1 MGKAHWIMTEERNPK
16 RTENVIVTAADAKGR
31 RSVTMAYFD
40 LQNGCWRSA
49 FNSRKVNVI
58 AWMGIKPWEG

>member
-1 MGKAHWIMTEERNPK
+1 MAKAHWIMAADRVP
-16 RTENVIVTAADAKGR
+16 RVTENVVVTIVDNKGH

-40 LQNGCWRSA
+40 LQDGCWRSA
-49 FNSRKVNVI
+49 FNSRKANVI